1 MQEEP
6 LERTRQV
13 EVGVSYSAER
23 PVMGSTQVDQQVGC
37 RPGAYIF
44 VEFRISHSLF
54 CILYV
59 IFPISYS
66 LLPISYFLFLFY
78 FPCWEQPR

>member
-1 MQEEP
+1 MQEP
-6 LERTRQV
+6 LERTSRV

-23 PVMGSTQVDQQVGC
+23 PVMGSTQVDQQAGC

-54 CILYV
+54 CILNFL
-59 IFPISYS
+59 FPIA
-66 LLPISYFLFLFY
+66 
-78 FPCWEQPR
+78 